1 MLAII
6 PYNTPMAIVE
16 GIPGIRR
23 ITKRTPDA
31 PIERKETAAKLSV
44 RPLHEA
50 DIPAVVGLLH
60 KSLDATP
67 DSVLPA
73 SEKLSH
79 KTRRTAEFYHDAL
92 SNPDYHRMYTAT
104 NADGQIVGTL
114 ETTRFEVEGQN
125 IGYVNWVVTDP
136 DARKGGIAAEL
147 YRNFEAEA
155 KEEGLT
161 FLLANVH
168 HSNEPSLRLHRATG
182 FRRTPYLQKP
192 ADANWYVKQINP
204 LDKDTEISITENA
217 FLPPAAQYAID
228 TIQDALM
235 DRQLGDMDVCEQDA
249 VKEGERLISV
259 ATPDDR
265 TRRKVEVLF
274 DAASDAIT
282 SDPDLSKD
290 ETVDSIKKAVFKRAE
305 SITR

>member
-1 MLAII
+1 
-6 PYNTPMAIVE
+6 MAIVE

-23 ITKRTPDA
+23 IIKRTPDA

-50 DIPAVVGLLH
+50 DIPSVVGLLH

-73 SEKLSH
+73 SEKAGH
-79 KTRRTAEFYHDAL
+79 KNRRTEEYYQDAL

-125 IGYVNWVVTDP
+125 IGYVNWIVTDP
-136 DARKGGIAAEL
+136 DVRKGGIAAEL
-147 YRNFEAEA
+147 YRNFESEA
-155 KEEGLT
+155 REEGLT

-182 FRRTPYLQKP
+182 FRRTPYLQKL

-204 LDKDTEISITENA
+204 LDNETEIPITENA
-217 FLPPAAQYAID
+217 FLPPAAQHAID
-228 TIQDALM
+228 TIQDVLM
-235 DRQLGDMDVCEQDA
+235 DKQLGDMNVIEQDA
-249 VKEGERLISV
+249 VKEGEKLISV
-259 ATPDDR
+259 STPDDR
-265 TRRKVEVLF
+265 TRRRIEVLF
-274 DAASDAIT
+274 DAASDAIL
-282 SDPDLSKD
+282 SDPDLSND
-290 ETVDSIKKAVFKRAE
+290 ETVDSIEESVFERAATM
-305 SITR
+305 TR